1 MSAQAGHGASVHIE
15 ACGKTFADGTRA
27 LEPATLD
34 IARGETLVLLGPSGC
49 GKTTML
55 RIIAGLEVPD
65 AGGRVLFDGK
75 DMTAVP
81 IERRNVGMVFQ
92 SYALFPNMTVS
103 DNIGYGLK
111 IRGIPAKERAAR
123 VAELV
128 ALTNISGLENRR
140 IDQLSGGQRQ
150 RVALARAVAIRPGI
164 LLLDEPLTALDAAL
178 RDRLRGELNR
188 LLRAL
193 GITTIYVT
201 HDQSEAMELGDR
213 VVVMQKGAIAQ
224 IGTPREI
231 YFTPRSRFVA
241 EFIGAA
247 NIVEAAIED
256 GHLVLPG
263 GRQPIH
269 GDMDMPAAV
278 AMIRPETIRVTAA
291 GSAPLSGIIDS
302 VSFIGDRQRLV
313 VSGAS
318 NRLLTVDAPNTVQ
331 VKARRTDRIVDFA
344 GRRPPVAARELRRS
358 MSPKPVHI
366 AQISDLHIKPP
377 GSLAYGK
384 VDTAKALERCVA
396 ALNEFDPAPDF
407 VVISGDLADTPTAE
421 EYQYLKRLLAPLK
434 LPFAGIPGNHDSRE
448 LMRAAFP
455 SASYAFVSG
464 PLNQKIEVAGLDLL
478 LLDSSVHRKPHGELD
493 GPTLQWLD
501 GMLASSPDR
510 PALLFLHHPPFK
522 AGIWHMDRQNLLNA
536 SDLAPIVRRHP
547 RVQLIATGHVH
558 RATLTMFAGVP
569 TTICPAPN
577 HAVDLDLAELRQPS
591 FKVEPPAFHLH
602 TWFPGEGYGN
612 VVTHQVPIGT
622 FDGPHPFFAADGKL
636 L

>member
-1 MSAQAGHGASVHIE
+1 MSTQAGHGASVHIE

-34 IARGETLVLLGPSGC
+34 ITRGETLVLLGPSGC

-55 RIIAGLEVPD
+55 RIIAGLELPD
-65 AGGRVLFDGK
+65 FGGRVLFDGK

-111 IRGIPAKERAAR
+111 IRGVPNKERAER

-213 VVVMQKGAIAQ
+213 VVVMQKGTIAQ

-247 NIVEAAIED
+247 NIVEAAIEG

-269 GDMDMPAAV
+269 SDMDMPAAV

-291 GSAPLSGIIDS
+291 GSASLSGTIDT

-331 VKARRTDRIVDFA
+331 VRPGERI
-344 GRRPPVAARELRRS
+344 GLS
-358 MSPKPVHI
+358 ISPDAV
-366 AQISDLHIKPP
+366 
-377 GSLAYGK
+377 
-384 VDTAKALERCVA
+384 
-396 ALNEFDPAPDF
+396 
-407 VVISGDLADTPTAE
+407 
-421 EYQYLKRLLAPLK
+421 RLL
-434 LPFAGIPGNHDSRE
+434 
-448 LMRAAFP
+448 
-455 SASYAFVSG
+455 
-464 PLNQKIEVAGLDLL
+464 
-478 LLDSSVHRKPHGELD
+478 
-493 GPTLQWLD
+493 
-501 GMLASSPDR
+501 
-510 PALLFLHHPPFK
+510 PPE
-522 AGIWHMDRQNLLNA
+522 N
-536 SDLAPIVRRHP
+536 
-547 RVQLIATGHVH
+547 
-558 RATLTMFAGVP
+558 
-569 TTICPAPN
+569 
-577 HAVDLDLAELRQPS
+577 
-591 FKVEPPAFHLH
+591 
-602 TWFPGEGYGN
+602 
-612 VVTHQVPIGT
+612 
-622 FDGPHPFFAADGKL
+622 
-636 L
+636 

>member
-1 MSAQAGHGASVHIE
+1 MNAQAGHGASVHIE
-15 ACGKTFADGTRA
+15 ACGKTFADGTHA

-34 IARGETLVLLGPSGC
+34 ISRGETLVLLGPSGC

-103 DNIGYGLK
+103 ENIGYGLK
-111 IRGIPAKERAAR
+111 IRGMPAKERAAR

-213 VVVMQKGAIAQ
+213 VVVMQKGTIAQ
-224 IGTPREI
+224 VGTPREI

-247 NIVEAAIED
+247 NIVEAPIER

-263 GRQPIH
+263 GRQPIG
-269 GDMDMPAAV
+269 GDMDMPTAV
-278 AMIRPETIRVTAA
+278 AMIRPETIRVTEA
-291 GSAPLSGIIDS
+291 GSSQLSGIIDS
-302 VSFIGDRQRLV
+302 VSFIGDRQRLT

-331 VKARRTDRIVDFA
+331 VTSGERI
-344 GRRPPVAARELRRS
+344 GLSIPPDAV
-358 MSPKPVHI
+358 
-366 AQISDLHIKPP
+366 
-377 GSLAYGK
+377 
-384 VDTAKALERCVA
+384 
-396 ALNEFDPAPDF
+396 
-407 VVISGDLADTPTAE
+407 
-421 EYQYLKRLLAPLK
+421 RLL
-434 LPFAGIPGNHDSRE
+434 
-448 LMRAAFP
+448 
-455 SASYAFVSG
+455 
-464 PLNQKIEVAGLDLL
+464 
-478 LLDSSVHRKPHGELD
+478 
-493 GPTLQWLD
+493 
-501 GMLASSPDR
+501 
-510 PALLFLHHPPFK
+510 PPE
-522 AGIWHMDRQNLLNA
+522 N
-536 SDLAPIVRRHP
+536 
-547 RVQLIATGHVH
+547 
-558 RATLTMFAGVP
+558 
-569 TTICPAPN
+569 
-577 HAVDLDLAELRQPS
+577 
-591 FKVEPPAFHLH
+591 
-602 TWFPGEGYGN
+602 
-612 VVTHQVPIGT
+612 
-622 FDGPHPFFAADGKL
+622 
-636 L
+636 